1 MMLKPGSTIG
11 VLGTGQLGRML
22 CSAAAKLGFRTAV
35 FGPDADGSPAG
46 EVATMVRQAAYDD
59 LAAVKVFAEEVD
71 AVTYEFEN
79 VPAATAATVTEA
91 GGVLAP
97 PAAALAASQERVREK
112 DFFRSLGIKTVD
124 YWPVASADDLGRA
137 LPEAGPSILKTCQ
150 FGYDGKGQASL
161 QGAED
166 PVKVLA
172 DLGGGP
178 WILEAKA
185 AFSREV
191 SQVAARGRDGAI
203 TFFDLAENEHRSG
216 ILHRSVLPAQASD
229 SVREQAQTAT
239 RSVLEKLDYVGVLT
253 VEFFDCDGELFANE
267 MAPRVHNSGHVT
279 HEACSTGQFEQ
290 HIRAVAGWPLGDTRT
305 LIPSEMINLI
315 GHDTDEWRALTA
327 TLGASLTLYGKK
339 ETAPGR
345 KMGHWVRPLNI

>member
-11 VLGTGQLGRML
+11 ILGTGQLGRMM

-35 FGPDADGSPAG
+35 FGPDAEGSPAG
-46 EVATMVRQAAYDD
+46 EVATRARQAAYDD
-59 LAAVKVFAEEVD
+59 LAAVMAFAKEVD

-79 VPAATAATVTEA
+79 VPAATASAVTDA
-91 GGVLAP
+91 GGTLAP

-112 DFFRSLGIKTVD
+112 DFFRSIGIKTVD
-124 YWPVASADDLGRA
+124 YWPVAHADDLSAA

-150 FGYDGKGQASL
+150 FGYDGKGQATL
-161 QGAED
+161 QGTED

-185 AFSREV
+185 PFTREV

-203 TFFDLAENEHRSG
+203 TFFDLVENEHRSG
-216 ILHRSVLPAQASD
+216 ILHRSVIPAPATD
-229 SVREQAQTAT
+229 DVREQAQTAT

-253 VEFFDCDGELFANE
+253 VEFFDCDGELMANE

-279 HEACSTGQFEQ
+279 HEACRVSQFEQ
-290 HIRAVAGWPLGDTRT
+290 HIRAVAGWPLGDTAT
-305 LIPSEMINLI
+305 LIPSQMINLI

-327 TLGASLTLYGKK
+327 RLGASLTLYGKK

-345 KMGHWVRPLNI
+345 KMGHWVLPLSN